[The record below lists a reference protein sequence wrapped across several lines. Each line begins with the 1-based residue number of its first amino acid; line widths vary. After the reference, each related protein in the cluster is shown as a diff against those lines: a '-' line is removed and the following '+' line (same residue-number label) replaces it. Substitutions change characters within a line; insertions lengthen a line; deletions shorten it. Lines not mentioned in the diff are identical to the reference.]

1 MKIGFD
7 AKRAFQNF
15 TGLGNYS
22 RFVIKALAQ
31 HQSQNQYFLYAPKAI
46 KNPRTS
52 FLFQLQNVIIKTA
65 PIKWLKSY
73 WRSKG
78 VIKDLVADQ
87 VELYHGLSHEIPAGL
102 QQKGIKSVVTIHDLI
117 YLRYPKFFKYIDRKI
132 YDYKFRAA
140 CKNADQIIAISEQTK
155 RDIIKYFS
163 TNANKITVVYQ
174 SCDEVF
180 YQSASADFKKD
191 IIEKYHLPKQYLLCV
206 GTVEERKNQLLI
218 LKALKLLPENI
229 SLVLVGKKTDY
240 VKQLGLF
247 IADNKLENRVQFLTD
262 VPFSDLPAI
271 YQLAKIFV
279 YPSRFE
285 GFGIPILEAL
295 NSEIPVVAA
304 KGSCLEEAGGPYS
317 IYISPNDEQE
327 LATAILKVW
336 NDENLAQQMVMKGKE
351 YALNFKAE
359 KIANDLMEVYQKTKF
374 ANV

>member
-31 HQSQNQYFLYAPKAI
+31 NKAQNQYILYAPKAVE
-46 KNPRTS
+46 NPRTA
-52 FLFQLQNVIIKTA
+52 FLFHFKNVVIKTA

-117 YLRYPKFFKYIDRKI
+117 YLRYPQFFKYIDRKI

-155 RDIIKYFS
+155 RDIIKYFG
-163 TNANKITVVYQ
+163 TKANKITVVYQ
-174 SCDEVF
+174 GCDEVF
-180 YQSASADFKKD
+180 YQSASADVKK
-191 IIEKYHLPKQYLLCV
+191 EVSNKYQLPTEFLLCV
-206 GTVEERKNQLLI
+206 GTLEERKNQLLI
-218 LKALKLLPENI
+218 LKALTKLPQHI
-229 SLVLVGKKTDY
+229 KLVLVGKQTNY
-240 VKQLGLF
+240 VRQLDLF
-247 IADNKLENRVQFLTD
+247 IAENKLENRVQFLTD

-304 KGSCLEEAGGPYS
+304 KGSCLEEAGGPNS

-336 NDENLAQQMVMKGKE
+336 NDENLAQQMIIKGKE

-359 KIANDLMEVYQKTKF
+359 KIAEDLMKVYQKTNF

>member
-1 MKIGFD
+1 
-7 AKRAFQNF
+7 
-15 TGLGNYS
+15 
-22 RFVIKALAQ
+22 
-31 HQSQNQYFLYAPKAI
+31 
-46 KNPRTS
+46 
-52 FLFQLQNVIIKTA
+52 
-65 PIKWLKSY
+65 LKSY

-117 YLRYPKFFKYIDRKI
+117 YLRYPQFFKYIDRKI

-155 RDIIKYFS
+155 RDIIQYFG
-163 TNANKITVVYQ
+163 TNANKITVIYQ
-174 SCDEVF
+174 GCDEVF

-206 GTVEERKNQLLI
+206 GTLEDRKNQLLI

-229 SLVLVGKKTDY
+229 SLILVGKKTDY
-240 VKQLGLF
+240 AKQLNQFLTE
-247 IADNKLENRVQFLTD
+247 NKLENRVQFLTD
-262 VPFSDLPAI
+262 VPFSDLPVL

-279 YPSRFE
+279 FPSRFE

-304 KGSCLEEAGGPYS
+304 KGSCLEEAGGPNS
-317 IYISPNDEQE
+317 IYISPDDEQE

-351 YALNFKAE
+351 YTLNFKAE
-359 KIANDLMEVYQKTKF
+359 KIANDLMEVYQKTNF
-374 ANV
+374 LNA

>member
-22 RFVIKALAQ
+22 RFVVKALAQ
-31 HQSQNQYFLYAPKAI
+31 NKAQNQYILYAPKAVE
-46 KNPRTS
+46 NPRTA
-52 FLFQLQNVIIKTA
+52 FLFHFKNVVIKTA
-65 PIKWLKSY
+65 PIKWMKSY

-78 VIKDLVADQ
+78 VIKNLVADQ

-117 YLRYPKFFKYIDRKI
+117 YLRYPQFFKYIDRKI

-140 CKNADQIIAISEQTK
+140 CENADQIIAISEQTK

-327 LATAILKVW
+327 LATAVLKVW
-336 NDENLAQQMVMKGKE
+336 NDDNLAQQMIIKGKE

-359 KIANDLMEVYQKTKF
+359 KIAEDLMKVYQKTNF
-374 ANV
+374 ANA

>member
-155 RDIIKYFS
+155 RDIIKYFG

-174 SCDEVF
+174 GCDEVF

-240 VKQLGLF
+240 AKQLTHF
-247 IADNKLENRVQFLTD
+247 ITENKLQNRVQILSN
-262 VPFSDLPAI
+262 VPFAHLPAM

-295 NSEIPVVAA
+295 NSQTPVIAA
-304 KGSCLEEAGGPYS
+304 TGSCLEEAGGPNS
-317 IYISPNDEQE
+317 IYVSPDNEQE
-327 LATAILKVW
+327 LATAILTVW
-336 NDENLAQQMVMKGKE
+336 DNNNLALRMVEHGKK
-351 YALNFKAE
+351 YALNFSAE
-359 KIANDLMEVYQKTKF
+359 KIAYDLMEVYQII
-374 ANV
+374 